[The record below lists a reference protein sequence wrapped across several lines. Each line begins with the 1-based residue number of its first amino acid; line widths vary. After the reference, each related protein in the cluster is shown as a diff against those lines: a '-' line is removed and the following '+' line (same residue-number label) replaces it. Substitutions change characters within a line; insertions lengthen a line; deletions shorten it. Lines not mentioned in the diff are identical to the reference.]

1 MANYGHLF
9 YPEEAMMNFISNWE
23 GNDEKIVYWKV
34 LEYNPFKTSIDFL
47 VDNIPDAKFISLD
60 RQIAIIECDG
70 RRFEIVKYFGHL
82 ARFVIRVI

>member
-9 YPEEAMMNFISNWE
+9 YPEGEIVYTLSNWE

-34 LEYNPFKTSIDFL
+34 LEYNPFKTSIDYI
-47 VDNIPDAKFISLD
+47 VDYIENAKFISLD
-60 RQIAIIECDG
+60 RQIAIIECNG
-70 RRFEIVKYFGHL
+70 KRFEIVKYFGHL